1 MPQNNDLRGRI
12 AGQSAM
18 AAVIAAQAH
27 HARRGL
33 LARTIGLSPLTA
45 EGRAHYRG
53 AVGEL
58 LVGSILD
65 HLGHS
70 WDILHGVPL
79 GETSLDHFA
88 VGRAGV
94 FAISVVNC
102 QGDDVAIN
110 GDELVIAKTVSQAT
124 TQARAAGQRVAAALS
139 AAMGSP
145 VNVVP
150 VLVIVE
156 PVKVSTLAV
165 PADVRVLTSMQ
176 LEQWLLSA
184 QATLTGEEVATLSTV
199 AESSTTWPAPQQAT
213 IASRTITREFVRIH
227 HDVRRA
233 SARRFVWVV
242 VALVGT
248 FLWVWSLASVF
259 ASLVV
264 GP

>member
-1 MPQNNDLRGRI
+1 MPQDNDLRGRI

-18 AAVIAAQAH
+18 AAVIGAQVH
-27 HARRGL
+27 HVPRGRF
-33 LARTIGLSPLTA
+33 ARTIGLSPLTA
-45 EGRAHYRG
+45 AGRAHYRG

-79 GETSLDHFA
+79 GESSLDHFA
-88 VGRAGV
+88 LGRAGV
-94 FAISVVNC
+94 FALSVVNC

-110 GDELVIAKTVSQAT
+110 GDELVIAKTVSHAISD
-124 TQARAAGQRVAAALS
+124 ARTAAHRVAAALS
-139 AAMGSP
+139 AAMGSA
-145 VNVVP
+145 VAVVP

-156 PVKVSTLAV
+156 PVKVAKLEL
-165 PADVRVLTSMQ
+165 PADVHIVTSMQ
-176 LEQWLLSA
+176 LEQWLLTA
-184 QATLTGEEVATLSTV
+184 PARLTGEEVALLSTV
-199 AESSTTWPAPQQAT
+199 AESSMTWPAPQQST

-227 HDVRRA
+227 HDVRQA

-259 ASLVV
+259 GALLV
-264 GP
+264 GA